1 MIEQSLALIG
11 LLACAGLLLRMVLPA
26 RQRAAWDGFWRR
38 GWHTAK
44 ALGRALQASLQQ
56 SWRQMRGG
64 RAARREAAD
73 VIARA
78 REKAGGKTPH
88 EVERDGNVIRPS
100 RFGHKPG
107 GRDDRTLH

>member
-26 RQRAAWDGFWRR
+26 RRRAAWDGFWRR
-38 GWHTAK
+38 CWQTLK
-44 ALGRALQASLQQ
+44 ALGQALQASLQQ
-56 SWRQMRGG
+56 AWRQVRGG

-73 VIARA
+73 VISRA
-78 REKAGGKTPH
+78 RHKAGGKPPH

-100 RFGHKPG
+100 RFGKKPG
-107 GRDDRTLH
+107 GHDDRTLH